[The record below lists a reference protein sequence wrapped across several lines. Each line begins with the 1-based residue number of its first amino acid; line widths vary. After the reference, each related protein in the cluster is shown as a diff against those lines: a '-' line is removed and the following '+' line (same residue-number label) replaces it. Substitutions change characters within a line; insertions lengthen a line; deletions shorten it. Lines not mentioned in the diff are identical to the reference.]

1 MGHDMTDNTRIR
13 TNELGVRIER
23 IATETKI
30 NYEPVS
36 QNAQILFRGVEYM
49 TTADGVS
56 VESIGNEQ
64 YLAVSLADIA
74 AKTYNAG
81 TDPVTGTDLS
91 QVSPAGI
98 ALIIKSVYDTEHNDT
113 YAPAAESETAGSANE

>member
-1 MGHDMTDNTRIR
+1 MTDNTRIR

-30 NYEPVS
+30 NYEPVG
-36 QNAQILFRGVEYM
+36 QTAQILFRGIEYM
-49 TTADGVS
+49 TTAEGVS

-81 TDPVTGTDLS
+81 VDPVTGTDLS
-91 QVSPAGI
+91 QVSPEGI
-98 ALIIKSVYDTEHNDT
+98 ALIIKAVYDTEHNET
-113 YAPAAESETAGSANE
+113 YAPQPADEPEADEPAAA